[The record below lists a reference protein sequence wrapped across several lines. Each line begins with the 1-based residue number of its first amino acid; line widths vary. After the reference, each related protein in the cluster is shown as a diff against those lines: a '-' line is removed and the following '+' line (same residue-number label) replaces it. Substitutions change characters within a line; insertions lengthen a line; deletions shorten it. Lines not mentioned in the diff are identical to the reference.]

1 MALSAAELELP
12 EVRRQAEEDAAAAR
26 REIGEL
32 KRKVMVLELSV
43 AREKAAAS
51 DVELGLR
58 QNAEHLD
65 ALSEQ
70 VSMLKGLTA
79 ESARPASARAGG
91 ARARA

>member
-43 AREKAAAS
+43 AREKAS
-51 DVELGLR
+51 
-58 QNAEHLD
+58 
-65 ALSEQ
+65 
-70 VSMLKGLTA
+70 
-79 ESARPASARAGG
+79 P
-91 ARARA
+91 